1 MTEHRASIQGAV
13 GLRSSISRTVALRY
27 LKQFPE
33 WEHLVTGSVRVG
45 LLAVGTKGFI
55 AARASR
61 RHAEVGIIATYQPR
75 GTSEPGPDA
84 FRTAFPEAEVLV
96 GKDPDLTAFDGK
108 VDVVFIAGWQFL
120 IDALAGTPTVVLHDS
135 LLPDLRGFAPTV
147 TALILGRTRLGV
159 SAIQPGD
166 EADTGPLLA
175 QHAIEVTHPMPI
187 AEAFLALEPAYE
199 GCIRDVLQLVEDGPL
214 AGIPQIESSAT
225 YSIWR
230 DEQDYLLDFELPAEQ
245 VLRTILALGDPYPG
259 AGAVLEGRRVTVHDA
274 KIEPDL
280 EFPIRQPG
288 KIWKLT
294 PTGPIVVCG
303 VGMIRL
309 TDIRNADGS
318 PCMPSKLRLRFSR
331 SSPLST

>member
-1 MTEHRASIQGAV
+1 MPLH
-13 GLRSSISRTVALRY
+13 Y
-27 LKQFPE
+27 LTQLPE
-33 WEHLVTGSVRVG
+33 WELPVTDSARIG

-55 AARASR
+55 AARAAR

-75 GTSEPGPDA
+75 GTSEPGPEA
-84 FRTAFPEAEVLV
+84 FQNAFPEAELLV
-96 GKDPDLTAFDGK
+96 GRDPDLTAFDGR
-108 VDVVFIAGWQFL
+108 VDVVFTAGWQFL
-120 IDALAGTPTVVLHDS
+120 IDAPASTPTVVLHDS

-175 QHAIEVTHPMPI
+175 QHAIEVTHPIPI
-187 AEAFLALEPAYE
+187 ADALTALEPAYE
-199 GCIRDVLQLVEDGPL
+199 GCICDVLRLVKNGPL
-214 AGIPQIESSAT
+214 AGMPQNESSAT

-230 DEQDYLLDFELPAEQ
+230 DEHDYLLDFELPAEQ

-259 AGAVLEGRRVTVHDA
+259 AGAVLEGRRVTIHDA
-274 KIEPDL
+274 EIEPDL
-280 EFPIRQPG
+280 DFPIRQPG
-288 KIWKLT
+288 KIWKLD
-294 PTGPIVVCG
+294 PTGPLVVCG

-318 PCMPSKLRLRFSR
+318 TCMPSKLRHRFSKPTP
-331 SSPLST
+331 SST